1 MKVDGTESSVILDCG
16 TGSVK
21 AGFAGDKAPTT
32 LFTSVVGHPKYT
44 VAMVDAGH
52 KESYVG
58 WEAQSKRGVLDLR
71 YPVKRGIVQNWE
83 DMERVW
89 HHTFHVALRVNPEER
104 GLMLTEPPLTPR
116 ANSEKTAE
124 IMFETFS
131 CPALHLAAQSEL
143 ALYSS
148 GRVSGVVIDS
158 GEGVTHVTS
167 VYQGYYLP
175 QSVVKVETAGED
187 VTRYLEV
194 LLNRAG
200 CTEFTTSAEREIVRD
215 IKERMAFTAVD
226 PQTAISDRRLEKTYT
241 LPDGQTVSV
250 AAERFQCSEVMFN
263 PGLLGQHES
272 PGIHVATYHSLI
284 NCDIDTRSEL
294 YRNIF
299 LVGGNTKLSSMDL
312 RLRKELKYLLPSGV
326 RIGVTAPPERKYSV
340 WIGGSIL
347 ASLITFGTK
356 IWIPKLEYEEYG
368 PSIVHR
374 LKR

>member
-148 GRVSGVVIDS
+148 GRVSGVVVDS

-272 PGIHVATYHSLI
+272 PGIHAATYHSLI